1 MISPPLLQVDSWV
14 CDLIDPN
21 TGTWKSKTIRSI
33 FLPHEADVIASIALN
48 SHLPDD
54 RLVWAP
60 TPNGRFFIRSAYQ
73 IAMEM
78 ADGDMKGIVSDD
90 RQLRKL

>member
-1 MISPPLLQVDSWV
+1 M
-14 CDLIDPN
+14 
-21 TGTWKSKTIRSI
+21 
-33 FLPHEADVIASIALN
+33 IASIALN

-60 TPNGRFFIRSAYQ
+60 TPNGKFFIRSAYQ

-90 RQLRKL
+90 RQLRKF